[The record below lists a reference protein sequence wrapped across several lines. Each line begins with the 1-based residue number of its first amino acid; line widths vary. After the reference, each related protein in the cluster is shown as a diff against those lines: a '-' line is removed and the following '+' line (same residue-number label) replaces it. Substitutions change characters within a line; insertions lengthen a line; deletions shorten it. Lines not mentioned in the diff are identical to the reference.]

1 MNDQELRAIVRQA
14 IHKQLGSG
22 SSSGAG
28 SGSGSGSGSVP
39 SSGSG
44 AAFLVPSA
52 VGLGSHA
59 SHAIYMQVVNDT
71 GACVIEPSVPCN
83 HCGYCKSHGH

>member
-22 SSSGAG
+22 SGA
-28 SGSGSGSGSVP
+28 GSGSGSVP

-52 VGLGSHA
+52 VGFGSHA

-71 GACVIEPSVPCN
+71 GACVIEPSVPCD